1 MKKVLQF
8 ALVAACALGSQGSE
22 ISAGD
27 RFQRASRVSDQVAQT
42 QAPAE
47 QVSLYDHF
55 FAPNPVQDDLGYTE
69 VGWTYLI
76 LLEAGL
82 PEADA
87 FRIAVDSLLF
97 ADFDH

>member
-8 ALVAACALGSQGSE
+8 ALVAACALGLQGSE

-27 RFQRASRVSDQVAQT
+27 RFQRASRVSDQVAQI
-42 QAPAE
+42 QAPVE

-55 FAPNPVQDDLGYTE
+55 APNLVQDDLGYTE
-69 VGWTYLI
+69 VEWTYLI

>member
-8 ALVAACALGSQGSE
+8 AFVAACALGLQGSE

-27 RFQRASRVSDQVAQT
+27 RFQRASRVSDQVAQI

-55 FAPNPVQDDLGYTE
+55 APNLVQDVGYTE
-69 VGWTYLI
+69 IEWTYLI